1 MEEGVKIAL
10 QQAFAELGDDKP
22 KIENTTKVYG
32 GSINRSFK
40 VQSGKQNY
48 FVKLNS
54 RTLYPKMFELEAEG
68 LELLNAPKA
77 IKIPRYLTHGVA
89 GDTAYLV
96 LEFIESSLES
106 ANFWEDFGRQLAS
119 LHQHSTENFGLDK
132 DNYVGS
138 LKQDNSYKDNW
149 ADFFIENRLQAQLK
163 MAVDQH
169 LVETDLLNKF
179 DRLFAKIAD
188 YFPEEKPSLLHGDLW
203 SGNFMVGA
211 KGEPV
216 IMDPAVYYGHREM
229 DIAMSHLFGGFHRR
243 FYQAYYEAFPLAKG
257 WEKRIEL
264 CNLYPLLVHV
274 NLFGGAYLSRVKN
287 SLNRLI

>member
-1 MEEGVKIAL
+1 MEEEVKIAL
-10 QQAFAELGDDKP
+10 EQEFAALGSEKP
-22 KIENTTKVYG
+22 KIEKVSKVYG

-68 LELLNAPKA
+68 LELLSSAKA
-77 IKIPRYLTHGVA
+77 IKIPRFLTLGVA

-96 LEFIESSLES
+96 LEFIESGSES
-106 ANFWEDFGRQLAS
+106 ANFWEDFGRQLAG
-119 LHQHSTENFGLDK
+119 LHQQSAENFGLGT

-149 ADFFIENRLQAQLK
+149 ADFFIENRLQQQLK
-163 MAVDQH
+163 MVVDDH
-169 LVETDLLNKF
+169 LMDSALLKKF
-179 DRLFAKIAD
+179 DQLFAKVAD

-229 DIAMSHLFGGFHRR
+229 DIAMTHLFGGFHAR
-243 FYQAYYEAFPLAKG
+243 FYQAYHEAFPLAGG

>member
-1 MEEGVKIAL
+1 MEEEVKIAL
-10 QQAFAELGDDKP
+10 EQAFAAMGDDKP
-22 KIENTTKVYG
+22 NIEKTTKVYG

-68 LELLNAPKA
+68 LELLSSAKS
-77 IKIPRYLTHGVA
+77 IKIPLYLTHGVA
-89 GDTAYLV
+89 GETAFLV
-96 LEFIESSLES
+96 LEFIESSSES
-106 ANFWEDFGRQLAS
+106 ANFWEGFGRQLAG
-119 LHQHSTENFGLDK
+119 LHQQSAENFGLDK

-138 LKQDNSYKDNW
+138 LKQDNSYKDHW

-169 LVETDLLNKF
+169 LVEADLLNKF

-211 KGEPV
+211 NGEPV
-216 IMDPAVYYGHREM
+216 IMDPAVYFGHREM
-229 DIAMSHLFGGFHRR
+229 DLAMSHLFGGFHRR
-243 FYQAYYEAFPLAKG
+243 FYQAYNEAFPLAGG

-274 NLFGGAYLSRVKN
+274 NLFGGSYLSRVKN
-287 SLNRLI
+287 SLDRLI

>member
-1 MEEGVKIAL
+1 MKEDVKRAL
-10 QQAFAELGDDKP
+10 EQAFTDLGDDNP

-32 GSINRSFK
+32 GSINRSFR
-40 VQSGKQNY
+40 VQSRQKNY

-54 RTLYPKMFELEAEG
+54 RSLYPKMFELEAEG
-68 LELLNAPKA
+68 LELLKAAKA
-77 IKIPRYLTHGVA
+77 IKIPRHLTHGAV

-96 LEFIESSLES
+96 LEFIESSSES
-106 ANFWEDFGRQLAS
+106 PDFWENFGRQLAT
-119 LHQHSTENFGLDK
+119 LHQHSAESFGLEK

-138 LKQDNSYKDNW
+138 LIQDNSFKDHW

-163 MAVDQH
+163 MAADQH
-169 LVETDLLNKF
+169 LVEADLLNKF
-179 DRLFAKIAD
+179 DRLFAKIDD

-211 KGEPV
+211 NGEPV

-229 DIAMSHLFGGFHRR
+229 DLAMTHLFGGFHAR
-243 FYQAYYEAFPLAKG
+243 FYQAYHEAFPLANG

-274 NLFGGAYLSRVKN
+274 NLFGGSYLSRVKN